1 MLFHSSRQVSSL
13 LSPTARAT
21 TCLVFLHNAIHIQD
35 LFAFF
40 KTNDHNSSNS
50 NIVAVGSFTSGLTSV
65 SLNGGNS
72 SAFFLAI
79 LPPYSVRHQM
89 FAQFLLSYFALDRHA
104 VSLPFFLLNIHDVL
118 DFLYYA
124 ACTPGRSI
132 FAFHWV
138 HARYELIS
146 HFHNKDTKG

>member
-35 LFAFF
+35 LFTFF
-40 KTNDHNSSNS
+40 ITNDHNSSNS
-50 NIVAVGSFTSGLTSV
+50 NIVDFGSFASGSTSV

-79 LPPYSVRHQM
+79 LPPYSGTHQM
-89 FAQFLLSYFALDRHA
+89 FAQFLLNYCALDKHI
-104 VSLPFFLLNIHDVL
+104 VFLPCALLNIHEEM
-118 DFLYYA
+118 DFLGYA
-124 ACTPGRSI
+124 AYIPYSSI
-132 FAFHWV
+132 FAFH
-138 HARYELIS
+138 
-146 HFHNKDTKG
+146 

>member
-35 LFAFF
+35 LFVFL

-50 NIVAVGSFTSGLTSV
+50 NIVASGSFASGSTSV

-79 LPPYSVRHQM
+79 LPPYSARHQM
-89 FAQFLLSYFALDRHA
+89 SAQSLLNYYALDRHA
-104 VSLPFFLLNIHDVL
+104 VFLPCVLRNIHEEMDSL
-118 DFLYYA
+118 DYA
-124 ACTPGRSI
+124 AYIPYKSI
-132 FAFHWV
+132 FAFHWM
-138 HARYELIS
+138 HAHYALNH
-146 HFHNKDTKG
+146 HFHSRDTKE